1 MNKLYRLPLRMRS
14 KTQLADPRHRR
25 KSTNP
30 VVAGILA
37 VGALFA
43 LAAIGLMVFGAFR
56 HKPDMPKEVGITSAP
71 AVADVSPAESKG
83 TESKGTESKGK
94 VNDAVVPLAN
104 PNPTLSSRSIND
116 EQPSAPVASATPSR
130 SSSPGTT
137 LTSTARKHEQKAE
150 TDTKNPEKPPLAS
163 AAPSRSSSPA
173 ATLTPA
179 AHKHEQKAE
188 TDPKNPEKPPLAS
201 AAPSHSSSPAA
212 TLTPAGR
219 RHEQKAET
227 NTENPEKPLT
237 KAARQNLEKK
247 PQEGETETR
256 NLEPFMKTARQNLE
270 KKPQE
275 AEAETRNPE
284 KPLTKTAR
292 LSLEKK
298 REEAERKRARLEE
311 KYQHHEISADV
322 YNKGEEEYK
331 NEIQKYRNELKSGG

>member
-83 TESKGTESKGK
+83 TESKGTESKGTESKGTESKGK

-116 EQPSAPVASATPSR
+116 EQPLAPVASATPSR

-137 LTSTARKHEQKAE
+137 LTSTARKHEPKAE
-150 TDTKNPEKPPLAS
+150 TDT
-163 AAPSRSSSPA
+163 
-173 ATLTPA
+173 
-179 AHKHEQKAE
+179 
-188 TDPKNPEKPPLAS
+188 KNPEKPPLAS

-212 TLTPAGR
+212 TLTPAGH

-256 NLEPFMKTARQNLE
+256 NLEPFMKTPRQNLE

-311 KYQHHEISADV
+311 KYQHHEISADI

-331 NEIQKYRNELKSGG
+331 NEIQKYRNELKSGRSEE

>member
-30 VVAGILA
+30 VVAGILV

-83 TESKGTESKGK
+83 TESKGK

-104 PNPTLSSRSIND
+104 PNPTLSSGSIND
-116 EQPSAPVASATPSR
+116 EQPLAPVASATPSR

-163 AAPSRSSSPA
+163 AAPSHSSSPA

-188 TDPKNPEKPPLAS
+188 
-201 AAPSHSSSPAA
+201 
-212 TLTPAGR
+212 
-219 RHEQKAET
+219 AET
-227 NTENPEKPLT
+227 KNPEKPLT
-237 KAARQNLEKK
+237 KSAQQNLEKK
-247 PQEGETETR
+247 PQEGETEAR
-256 NLEPFMKTARQNLE
+256 NLEPFMNTARQNLE

-284 KPLTKTAR
+284 KPLTKSAR

>member
-30 VVAGILA
+30 VVAGILV

-43 LAAIGLMVFGAFR
+43 LAAIGLMVFGAFK

-83 TESKGTESKGK
+83 TESKGK

-104 PNPTLSSRSIND
+104 PNPTLSSGSIND
-116 EQPSAPVASATPSR
+116 EQPPAPVASATPSR

-179 AHKHEQKAE
+179 
-188 TDPKNPEKPPLAS
+188 
-201 AAPSHSSSPAA
+201 
-212 TLTPAGR
+212 GR

-256 NLEPFMKTARQNLE
+256 NLEPF
-270 KKPQE
+270 
-275 AEAETRNPE
+275 
-284 KPLTKTAR
+284 TKTAR
-292 LSLEKK
+292 LNLEKK

-331 NEIQKYRNELKSGG
+331 NEIQKYRNELKSGRSEE

>member
-83 TESKGTESKGK
+83 TESKGK

-104 PNPTLSSRSIND
+104 PNPTLSSGSIND
-116 EQPSAPVASATPSR
+116 EQPPAPVASATPSR

-173 ATLTPA
+173 TTLTPA

-188 TDPKNPEKPPLAS
+188 TDTK
-201 AAPSHSSSPAA
+201 
-212 TLTPAGR
+212 
-219 RHEQKAET
+219 
-227 NTENPEKPLT
+227 NPEKPLT
-237 KAARQNLEKK
+237 KSAQQNLEKK
-247 PQEGETETR
+247 PQEGETEAR

-275 AEAETRNPE
+275 AEAETRNLE

-311 KYQHHEISADV
+311 KYQNHEISADV
-322 YNKGEEEYK
+322 YSKGEEEYK